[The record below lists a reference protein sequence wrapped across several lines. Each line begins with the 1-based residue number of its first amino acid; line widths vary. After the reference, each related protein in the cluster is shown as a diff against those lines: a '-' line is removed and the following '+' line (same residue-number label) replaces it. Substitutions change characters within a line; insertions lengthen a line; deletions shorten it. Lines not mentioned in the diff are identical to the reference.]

1 MIHLRAACLLALV
14 ACSKNQ
20 LGERCDYDGDCA
32 TGYVCFRGT
41 CSTVKG
47 RDEALNTQSGVGS
60 NVAVERPVA
69 GGDRVKVRVTHGE
82 GSIFAACL
90 PTERLVGGGCNGG
103 ANCESESA
111 CNYMRSYPG
120 KFTDDD
126 TLGARWI
133 CVGAAGTMQAYAL
146 CQATAPSTETAPSS
160 APSPTP
166 DAGR

>member
-1 MIHLRAACLLALV
+1 MTERALLFATLV

-20 LGERCDYDGDCA
+20 LGEACDYDGDCA
-32 TGYVCFRGT
+32 TGYVCFRAA

-47 RDEALNTQSGVGS
+47 RDESLNAQSGVGS
-60 NVAVERPVA
+60 NVALERPAV

-82 GSIFAACL
+82 GTIFAACL
-90 PTERLVGGGCNGG
+90 PTERLVGGGCGGG

-111 CNYMRSYPG
+111 CNYLRSYPG
-120 KFTDDD
+120 NFTDDD

-133 CVGAAGTMQAYAL
+133 CVGAGTMKAFAL
-146 CQATAPSTETAPSS
+146 CQATAPSSETAPS
-160 APSPTP
+160 TP